1 MQEKQE
7 TQEAQKNQVTQDN
20 NHDMLPDSIWQ
31 RLIPL
36 NALSAKQMQQLCL
49 SAKVLNAS
57 GGNNFM
63 QPGEQRDCYY
73 YLLFGSIE
81 IRTLSGEIF
90 CLSHLDEKAA
100 LPFISASTQRVSVTA
115 RSDSKILQVEA
126 KQLESLLAWG
136 LAAKCILAEIADQA
150 TLEADYLWIKSLLE
164 SKLFLKVPPLN
175 LQQIIQKFES
185 VKVSKQQCIIRQGDV
200 GDCCYFLK
208 SGEAKVFQSDS
219 GEQPIALLHQGDVF
233 GEDALVNN
241 APRNASVIMSQDG
254 ELMRLAQQDF
264 FSLLA
269 KPNVNY
275 ISLNTCLHA
284 KANNICFIDVR
295 TEAEF
300 NAGHYA
306 GAIHLPLHLSF
317 LKSAVLDS
325 GMHYVCYSNRLD
337 RAEMASYFLS
347 QQGFNVRALKPGID
361 ELRADQRQLFSTQS
375 LITDKY

>member
-1 MQEKQE
+1 MQE
-7 TQEAQKNQVTQDN
+7 TQVTKNN
-20 NHDMLPDSIWQ
+20 NHDILSDSIWQ

-36 NALSAKQMQQLCL
+36 NALSLNQMQQLCL
-49 SAKVLNAS
+49 SAEVIS
-57 GGNNFM
+57 VSSGNNFL

-81 IRTLSGEIF
+81 VSTLNGEVYY
-90 CLSHLDEKAA
+90 LSHLDEKAA
-100 LPFISASTQRVSVTA
+100 LPFISASTQRVSVSA
-115 RSDSKILQVEA
+115 RSDCKIMQVDA

-136 LAAKCILAEIADQA
+136 LAAKCLLAEIANQA
-150 TLEADYLWIKSLLE
+150 KLESDYLWIKSLLE

-185 VKVSKQQCIIRQGDV
+185 LKVNKHQCIIQQGDE

-208 SGEAKVFQSDS
+208 SGAANVFQSDS
-219 GEQPIALLHQGDVF
+219 GEQPIATLSQGDVF

-241 APRNASVIMSQDG
+241 ELRNASVIMCQDG

-264 FSLLA
+264 FSLLV
-269 KPNVNY
+269 KPSVNY
-275 ISLNTCLHA
+275 TSLNTCLHA
-284 KANNICFIDVR
+284 QIDSICLIDVR

-306 GAIHLPLHLSF
+306 GSIHLPLHLSF
-317 LKSAVLDS
+317 LKSALLVSD
-325 GMHYVCYSNRLD
+325 MHYVCYSNRLD

-347 QQGFNVRALKPGID
+347 QQGFKVQALKPGID
-361 ELRADQRQLFSTQS
+361 ELRSDQRQLFSTQS
-375 LITDKY
+375 SIKDQY